1 MQIAGNAC
9 KICGRKIVFSNEGK
23 FCANCG
29 TSVHLGCEPE
39 AKCDVCNQPLQHYE
53 PPRADLLGQAILPP
67 ALRPAK
73 SAGPMLT
80 ALLLLVSVLFFL
92 IVLFFLE

>member
-1 MQIAGNAC
+1 M
-9 KICGRKIVFSNEGK
+9 
-23 FCANCG
+23 
-29 TSVHLGCEPE
+29 HLRCEPE
-39 AKCDVCNQPLQHYE
+39 AKCTVCNQPLQHYV

-73 SAGPMLT
+73 SAGPFLT
-80 ALLLLVSVLFFL
+80 ALLILVSVLLFL